1 MRQASFCIIQYYE
14 WIVKFPATRLLKV
27 RESWNNEDL
36 EKSTNGNTSI
46 TFESLMSFLGPKIMN
61 VSGGYGF
68 YIYICEGLWLLF
80 ISLHIYFIISDP
92 FIFISHLHAP
102 SPIFGYKKIYIIS
115 HIYSFI

>member
-68 YIYICEGLWLLF
+68 YIYIYVKGYGFYLYPFTFILLF
-80 ISLHIYFIISDP
+80 PIHSFSSLISMLHPLFLDTKKFI
-92 FIFISHLHAP
+92 
-102 SPIFGYKKIYIIS
+102 
-115 HIYSFI
+115 